1 MARAKKQRRPSLRLL
16 GSARAQFPIRE
27 ALIGWPSAHSWLFER
42 LSSGMFLMN
51 YPREIRRFK
60 GALLPLFDPCFAAN
74 NFAETL
80 KLGRSQSIC
89 NWMKT
94 RDLVHSTRG
103 LLSNRNY
110 IDADHSRSKSRA
122 SVKESIGNSV
132 RVNEEHRTSDGRVMV
147 FHHPL
152 GFGT

>member
-1 MARAKKQRRPSLRLL
+1 MNKLLAPLDLLEGTSQSARAKTAETFLEAL

-80 KLGRSQSIC
+80 KLG
-89 NWMKT
+89 
-94 RDLVHSTRG
+94 D
-103 LLSNRNY
+103 RNPF
-110 IDADHSRSKSRA
+110 
-122 SVKESIGNSV
+122 VTG
-132 RVNEEHRTSDGRVMV
+132 
-147 FHHPL
+147 
-152 GFGT
+152 